1 MSGRGAGVWRMYEPD
16 RHRGNWE
23 LYLFGGAACAD
34 ASLPYPTSL
43 VGIGVSRY
51 TQSSMDDLYRDYIL
65 EHYRRPHNFG
75 VVDDADASYEGA
87 NPLCGDRITLM
98 LGVKDG
104 IVDRVG
110 FTGRGCAISQAS
122 ASLLTDEI
130 KGKPLSEVAGF
141 RADDL
146 LDLLGI
152 EISPA
157 RLKCAML
164 SHDSLQHVLTD
175 LGAADP
181 TNKTPSPAEA
191 GA

>member
-1 MSGRGAGVWRMYEPD
+1 
-16 RHRGNWE
+16 
-23 LYLFGGAACAD
+23 
-34 ASLPYPTSL
+34 
-43 VGIGVSRY
+43 
-51 TQSSMDDLYRDYIL
+51 MDDLYRDYIL

-75 VVDDADASYEGA
+75 VLEEPSASIEGS
-87 NPLCGDRITLM
+87 NPMCGDRITLQIHVAD
-98 LGVKDG
+98 GV
-104 IVDRVG
+104 VDQVA

-130 KGKPLSEVAGF
+130 KGKPLAEVAAF

-164 SHDSLQHVLTD
+164 SHDSLQAAIGELVE
-175 LGAADP
+175 GASAPAGPGAEIADAAG
-181 TNKTPSPAEA
+181 AEA
-191 GA
+191 

>member
-1 MSGRGAGVWRMYEPD
+1 
-16 RHRGNWE
+16 
-23 LYLFGGAACAD
+23 
-34 ASLPYPTSL
+34 
-43 VGIGVSRY
+43 
-51 TQSSMDDLYRDYIL
+51 MDDLYRDYIL

-75 VVDDADASYEGA
+75 VVEDADASYEGA

-98 LGVKDG
+98 IGVTDG
-104 IVDRVG
+104 VVDRVG

-130 KGKPLSEVAGF
+130 KGKPLAEVAGI

-152 EISPA
+152 DISPA

-164 SHDSLQHVLTD
+164 SHDSLQHVLAD
-175 LGAADP
+175 LGATAAPGRRPAHDRP
-181 TNKTPSPAEA
+181 DRAPLQVSPAGLSRHQPTSRA
-191 GA
+191 PVRRALPPNGRSDRPPP